1 MQIGQYNQLQEWLED
16 VDDPKDQHR
25 HISHLYGLYPSNQ
38 ISPYR
43 HPELFQAAKNTLLQ
57 RGDMATGWSIGW
69 KINFW
74 ARMLDGNHA
83 YNIIR
88 NMLSLLPCDSLAG
101 KYPLGRTYPNM
112 FDAHP
117 PFQIDGN
124 FGFTAGVAEML
135 LQSHDGAVHLLPA
148 VPDEWQ
154 DGNVK
159 GLVARGGFVVDMD
172 WKNVHLTKAVIYS
185 RIGGTIRLRSYIPLK
200 GKGLKR
206 ASGDCPN
213 ELLCQAEVAS
223 PLRSKKLSN
232 PEKPELKRIYEYD
245 LKTEPG
251 KRYVVYAK

>member
-1 MQIGQYNQLQEWLED
+1 MRI
-16 VDDPKDQHR
+16 
-25 HISHLYGLYPSNQ
+25 
-38 ISPYR
+38 
-43 HPELFQAAKNTLLQ
+43 F
-57 RGDMATGWSIGW
+57 
-69 KINFW
+69 
-74 ARMLDGNHA
+74 A
-83 YNIIR
+83 YNIII
-88 NMLSLLPCDSLAG
+88 MVG
-101 KYPLGRTYPNM
+101 KGTITMRETRILEFKETITNIFLKTVSAFSNYNGGMIL
-112 FDAHP
+112 
-117 PFQIDGN
+117 
-124 FGFTAGVAEML
+124 FGV
-135 LQSHDGAVHLLPA
+135 D
-148 VPDEWQ
+148 D

-223 PLRSKKLSN
+223 PLISKKLSN